1 MGPQISE
8 GLVMIKTILTR
19 EQLDQAQAQGLF
31 EIELLGDIAD
41 KEKAAQQVARLG
53 QAGASI
59 LGSVLGAAVVAGLQ
73 KPAES
78 KVSKAVEKTGASM
91 NSIVASVGLGVGL
104 VMAIFSNY
112 EEIEYQEGKLILR
125 RRSA

>member
-1 MGPQISE
+1 
-8 GLVMIKTILTR
+8 MIKTILTR
-19 EQLDQAQAQGLF
+19 EQLNQAQEQGLS

-41 KEKAAQQVARLG
+41 KVKAAQQVARLG

-104 VMAIFSNY
+104 VMAVFSNY

>member
-41 KEKAAQQVARLG
+41 KVKAAQQVARLG